1 MLACVAA
8 TNGHPLNAF
17 VYGQMMLLADLAL
30 VMQIRIGEHGW
41 NTIMQSRNDKAS
53 GFLACRTPKAMRSML
68 MNGVCTPHIDPDLL
82 HELVKQW

>member
-30 VMQIRIGEHGW
+30 VMQIRIGKHGW
-41 NTIMQSRNDKAS
+41 NTIMLSLRAGMIKQA
-53 GFLACRTPKAMRSML
+53 GFLHAARPKL
-68 MNGVCTPHIDPDLL
+68 
-82 HELVKQW
+82 